1 MRSRKESGFS
11 LIEVMIT
18 SFILAI
24 GLLGIV
30 ALQGIAKKSLADT
43 DKQIEASFHART
55 AIEELRADARWVTSA
70 SGTDVAI
77 PLILADVI
85 TLAKTNRLA
94 LCHYYNAT
102 DKTIVI
108 ATSWQ
113 IRNEDPAEPKPN
125 NSTCGDRVDH
135 RRQVSLKSYIAKIGG
150 GV

>member
-30 ALQGIAKKSLADT
+30 ALQGIAKKSITDT
-43 DKQIEASFHART
+43 DKQIEASFLGRT
-55 AIEELRADARWVTSA
+55 ALEELRADTSWISAA
-70 SGTDVAI
+70 SGADVAI
-77 PLILADVI
+77 PRILSGVI
-85 TLAKTNRLA
+85 TIATSNKLDV
-94 LCHYYNAT
+94 CHYYNPA
-102 DKTIVI
+102 DKTILI

-113 IRNEDPAEPKPN
+113 IQNKDKAAAKPSG
-125 NSTCGDRVDH
+125 STCGDKVDD
-135 RRQVSLKSYIAKIGG
+135 RRQVVLSSLILE